1 MPRVVQNVH
10 SVPETPSYGTELTLG
25 ARKDLDNY
33 SKKNYTFVKILYSG
47 VRSLYDFWKADNK
60 F

>member
-1 MPRVVQNVH
+1 MGYRRHTKRIRCYDP
-10 SVPETPSYGTELTLG
+10 
-25 ARKDLDNY
+25 DNY
-33 SKKNYTFVKILYSG
+33 SEKNYTFVKILSSG